1 MENVKI
7 NNPKFLQLHFLTSY
21 PAALLNRDDAG
32 FAKRIPFGGATR
44 TRISSQCLKRHWRT
58 ADGDFAL
65 SNLGELSIHSRHIFQ
80 KMVYEPLVN
89 EDKISEP
96 VAQAITNHLMKEVLG
111 ESKKAAKDKEK
122 NKEEK
127 TGSVGF
133 QTNQV
138 VVMGNPEISYI
149 RSVAKAIALNL
160 TDIKKVEEALNNYLK
175 QEGKKNLEALRKG
188 AGLDAGLFGRMVT
201 SDPEARVDAA
211 IHVSHAF
218 TVHSEQAES
227 DYFSVVDDLQK
238 IASDEQLGSGHIGN
252 VELNS
257 GLYYGYV
264 VVDIPL
270 LVSNLEGCERKD
282 WLKADRTLASNVV
295 QNLVHLIATVSP
307 GAKLGS
313 TAPYAYAHMVLA
325 EAGNAQPATFANAFL
340 KPVNEKSDLLA
351 NSYKAVSDYIKD
363 LDGMYGIRNERAFA
377 AMKDDSTIKDAVG
390 CDKLS
395 LALLADWAAGR
406 VKGVA

>member
-1 MENVKI
+1 MNNPTI
-7 NNPKFLQLHFLTSY
+7 QNPKFLQLHFLTSY

-32 FAKRIPFGGATR
+32 FAKRIPFGGVTR

-58 ADGDFAL
+58 SDGEVSF
-65 SNLGELSIHSRHIFQ
+65 SNIGELSVRSRYIFQ

-89 EDKISEP
+89 EDKRSEP
-96 VAQAITNHLMKEVLG
+96 IAQAVTDLLMKEVLG
-111 ESKKAAKDKEK
+111 ESKKAVKDKDK
-122 NKEEK
+122 KKEEK
-127 TGSVGF
+127 TETVNF

-138 VVMGNPEISYI
+138 VVMGNPEIAYI
-149 RSVAKAIALNL
+149 RSVAKAISSNL
-160 TDIKKVEEALNNYLK
+160 SDPKKVEAALNDFLK

-188 AGLDAGLFGRMVT
+188 AGLDACLFGRMVT
-201 SDPEARVDAA
+201 SDSEARVDAA

-218 TVHSEQAES
+218 TVHAEQAES

-238 IASDEQLGSGHIGN
+238 QAADEQLGSGHIGN

-270 LVSNLEGCERKD
+270 LVSNLQGCERKK
-282 WLKADRTLASNVV
+282 WIEADRTLASNVLKS
-295 QNLVHLIATVSP
+295 LVHLIATVSP

-313 TAPYAYAHMVLA
+313 TAPYAYAHLVLA

-340 KPVNEKSDLLA
+340 KPVSEKNDLLV
-351 NSYKAVSDYIKD
+351 NTYDAVAEYIQD
-363 LDGMYGIRNERAFA
+363 LDSMYGARNERHFA
-377 AMKDDSTIKDAVG
+377 AMKNSDKIKDALGVEKT
-390 CDKLS
+390 DLEQ
-395 LALLADWAAGR
+395 LANWAAGK
-406 VKGVA
+406 VKGAM

>member
-1 MENVKI
+1 MATI
-7 NNPKFLQLHFLTSY
+7 QNPKFLQLHFLTSY

-32 FAKRIPFGGATR
+32 FAKRIPFGGVTR

-58 ADGDFAL
+58 AEGEFAL
-65 SNLGELSIHSRHIFQ
+65 TNLDVPMSVRSRHTFEKLI
-80 KMVYEPLVN
+80 YEPLVN
-89 EDKISEP
+89 EDKIKEP
-96 VAQAITNHLMKEVLG
+96 VAQAVTNLLMKEVLG

-122 NKEEK
+122 KKEEK
-127 TGSVGF
+127 KEDIGF

-138 VVMGNPEISYI
+138 VVMGYPEIAYV
-149 RSVAKAIALNL
+149 RSVAKAIAEKMN
-160 TDIKKVEEALNNYLK
+160 DNPDKAEEALKDFLK
-175 QEGKKNLEALRKG
+175 AEGKKNLEALRKG
-188 AGLDAGLFGRMVT
+188 AGLDGKLFGRMVT

-218 TVHSEQAES
+218 TVHAEQSES
-227 DYFSVVDDLQK
+227 DYFSVVDDLTK
-238 IASDEQLGSGHIGN
+238 AEGEMGSAHVNN

-295 QNLVHLIATVSP
+295 QNLIHLIATVSP

-325 EAGNAQPATFANAFL
+325 EAGNAQPATLANAFL
-340 KPVNEKSDLLA
+340 KPVSEKNDLLA
-351 NSYKAVSDYIKD
+351 NSYKAVSEYLKD
-363 LDGMYGIRNERAFA
+363 LDSMYGARNERTFA
-377 AMKDDSTIKDAVG
+377 AMKDGSTIKDAIG
-390 CDKLS
+390 CDKTS
-395 LALLADWAAGR
+395 LAKLADWAAGK
-406 VKGVA
+406 VKGAA